1 MNEIQPFVFP
11 ETSQP
16 VRTAVVDGEP
26 MLCHT
31 DICKLLQHSNPSVA
45 IRLVDE
51 EDRRL
56 VDLSESDI
64 DALNRGVPGNG
75 QTWFVNEAGFYSLAF
90 ASQAPGAKALRR
102 WVAREVLPAIR
113 RTGSYSP
120 PAVSAPLS
128 VNVTVTNALAE
139 LAHNE
144 HVVPAAA
151 RVLAFAR
158 WRKPRRGIEAFVQLA
173 LDIRLPG
180 LEGGPVEVR
189 ALPARDVPR

>member
-1 MNEIQPFVFP
+1 MTETLPFEFP

-16 VRTAVVDGEP
+16 VRTAVIDGEP
-26 MLCHT
+26 MLCHV

-75 QTWFVNEAGFYSLAF
+75 RTWFVNEAGFYCLAF

-102 WVAREVLPAIR
+102 WVAHEVLPSIR
-113 RTGSYSP
+113 RTGSYSVAGSP
-120 PAVSAPLS
+120 SVQVQVAV
-128 VNVTVTNALAE
+128 NALAE
-139 LAHNE
+139 VAHNE

-151 RVLAFAR
+151 RILAFKR
-158 WRKPRRGIEAFVQLA
+158 WRKPRKGIETGVQLA
-173 LDIRLPG
+173 IDLNLLG
-180 LEGGPVEVR
+180 MAAAAVEVR
-189 ALPARDVPR
+189 ALPGRDAAR